1 MPPPPTQ
8 DNDGWDMLA
17 NPFKTV
23 KIDSTDEKISVR
35 KAPSVNFNGGTG
47 RKSLNDDIKKM
58 MAN

>member
-1 MPPPPTQ
+1 MPPPPTKGD
-8 DNDGWDMLA
+8 DNWEKVA

-23 KIDSTDEKISVR
+23 KIDSKDEKISVNQ
-35 KAPSVNFNGGTG
+35 PPLVNFYGNSS